1 MQHSA
6 LLPSIFY
13 KTDGESFIF
22 RLLFSARALDETR
35 FIKKDLDIINAQ
47 VSIY

>member
-13 KTDGESFIF
+13 KIDGDSFIF

-35 FIKKDLDIINAQ
+35 LIKNDSDIINAQ
-47 VSIY
+47 ISIY